1 MPLKKATLKSLPH
14 NHRPIVLFTLLI
26 LLQLAAPLLASK
38 ANYITEIQPI
48 LQKRCYACHGPEKQK
63 GKLRLDTIS
72 TDLINDRKAARHWQ
86 DVRSAINLG
95 EMPPEE
101 EPTLSADERR
111 TVLSWL
117 NSEIKSAADSRKSKG
132 GRVVVRRLNRAE
144 YQNTMRDLLGL
155 DISFVSDLPP
165 DGVSVDGMLNNGS
178 ALQMTGI
185 QFEYYLKAAR
195 VALDHV
201 ITTTP
206 APKVFEYT
214 FKKSTENKWHR
225 KTKPSNRLGKD
236 QEFIARIKNDYP
248 ETGEFRIRIRA
259 KGEFNEDTP
268 GPLPRMR
275 VMVGYRP
282 DTEVYRKTLAEI
294 DITKKGWHDYEFSG
308 RMENFPLPV
317 KGQGKYPGLVISVTN
332 PYGGHPVIESLEF
345 KGPIFESW
353 PPAHHRQILHD
364 SVSRSE
370 SFEPDYVREVIER
383 FLPRAWRRPVTNDE
397 VIRFTEFFKVVRKEM
412 PTFEEAMKETLAM
425 ALVSPH
431 FLYILEP
438 FSAEQRPLTQHEL
451 AARLSYFLWSTMPDQ
466 KLLSSADSGEL
477 SKPDVLTHQVDRML
491 KHPRSQQFVENFV
504 SQWLDIDALDRVVID
519 QKIHPGFKPELKGDM
534 RRETFAFFSEV
545 LHRNLSAENF
555 IDSDFVTVNSRMAR
569 HYGIDGVMAGEFQ
582 RIKLTAKNA
591 SHRGGLL
598 GQSSILTANSTGRD
612 SNLIKRAVFLRKR
625 LLNDPPAP
633 PPPNVPE
640 LETADP
646 DFAQLPIRKQ
656 LEIHLHD
663 PACADCHRNLDPWG
677 QALEQFNAIG
687 LWREKIIRPIHGKKT
702 IELEV
707 DANAKLPDGHKIQGI
722 SGLKNY
728 LKEHRRKQFA
738 RAFVSKILTYALGRS
753 LELSDE
759 TLISDLTN
767 QFLKNNL
774 RVRDL
779 LVAVVQRPD
788 FQTK

>member
-1 MPLKKATLKSLPH
+1 MFALLPLPMLGGPS
-14 NHRPIVLFTLLI
+14 F
-26 LLQLAAPLLASK
+26 AAESDYL
-38 ANYITEIQPI
+38 TEVQPI
-48 LQKRCYACHGPEKQK
+48 LEKHCYDCHGPDKQK

-72 TDLINDRKAARHWQ
+72 ADLINDHKAAIRWHE
-86 DVRSAINLG
+86 VRSAINLG

-101 EPTLSADERR
+101 EPALSDDERR
-111 TVLSWL
+111 TLLSWL
-117 NSEIKSAADSRKSKG
+117 NPAIKSAAESRRGKD
-132 GRVVVRRLNRAE
+132 GRVVVRRLNRIE

-165 DGVSVDGMLNNGS
+165 DGVSIDGMLNNGS

-195 VALDHV
+195 DALDHV
-201 ITTTP
+201 ITTSP

-214 FKKSTENKWHR
+214 FAESTEKKWHR

-236 QEFIARIKNDYP
+236 LEFIARIKNDYP

-259 KGEFNEDTP
+259 KGEFDENTP

-294 DITKKGWHDYEFSG
+294 DITEKGSHDYEFSG

-317 KGQGKYPGLVISVTN
+317 KGQGKIPGLVISVTN
-332 PYGGHPVIESLEF
+332 PYGGHPVIESMEF

-353 PPAHHRQILHD
+353 PPAHHRRILHD
-364 SVSRSE
+364 SVSRCG
-370 SFEPDYVREVIER
+370 SFEQEYVREVIER
-383 FLPRAWRRPVTNDE
+383 FLPRAWRRPVTDDE
-397 VIRFTEFFKVVRKEM
+397 VTRFSEFFQVVRKEM
-412 PTFEEAMKETLAM
+412 PSFEEAIKETLAM

-438 FSAEQRPLTQHEL
+438 FSAERRPLTQYEL
-451 AARLSYFLWSTMPDQ
+451 AARLSYFLWSTMPDEE
-466 KLLSSADSGEL
+466 LLASAGSGGLSTPDEL
-477 SKPDVLTHQVDRML
+477 TDQVERMV

-504 SQWLDIDALDRVVID
+504 SQWLDINALDRVVID
-519 QKIHPGFKPELKGDM
+519 QKLHPGFKPELKGDM
-534 RRETFAFFSEV
+534 RLETFAFFSEI
-545 LHRNLSAENF
+545 LHNNLSAEHF
-555 IDSDFVTVNSRMAR
+555 IDSDFVTVNSRMAT

-582 RIKLTAKNA
+582 RVNLTGENA

-598 GQSSILTANSTGRD
+598 GQASILTANSTGRD

-646 DFAQLPIRKQ
+646 NFARLSIRKQ

-687 LWREKIIRPIHGKKT
+687 LWREKIVRSIHGKKT
-702 IELEV
+702 IEFAV
-707 DANAKLPDGHKIQGI
+707 DASAKLPDGRKIHGI
-722 SGLKNY
+722 SGLKAY
-728 LKEHRRKQFA
+728 LKEHRREQFA
-738 RAFVSKILTYALGRS
+738 RAFVSKVLTYALGRS
-753 LELSDE
+753 LEFSDE
-759 TLISDLTN
+759 TLVSDLTN
-767 QFLKNNL
+767 QFLKNKL

-779 LVAVVQRPD
+779 LAAIVQQPD
-788 FQTK
+788 FQSK

>member
-1 MPLKKATLKSLPH
+1 MPLKQATLKSLSH
-14 NHRPIVLFTLLI
+14 NHRSIGLFTLLI
-26 LLQLAAPLLASK
+26 LFQLAAPLLASK

-132 GRVVVRRLNRAE
+132 GRVVVRRLNRTE

-155 DISFVSDLPP
+155 DVSFVSDLPP

-195 VALDHV
+195 AALDHV

-259 KGEFNEDTP
+259 KGEFNADTP
-268 GPLPRMR
+268 SPLPRMR

-294 DITKKGWHDYEFSG
+294 DITEKGWHDYEFSG

-364 SVSRSE
+364 TVSRSGLL
-370 SFEPDYVREVIER
+370 EPDYVREVIER

-397 VIRFTEFFKVVRKEM
+397 VARFTEFFKVVRKEM

-438 FSAEQRPLTQHEL
+438 FSVKQRPLTQHEL

-466 KLLSSADSGEL
+466 ELLASADSGEL
-477 SKPDVLTHQVDRML
+477 TKPVVLTRQVERML

-504 SQWLDIDALDRVVID
+504 SQWLDLDALDRVVID
-519 QKIHPGFKPELKGDM
+519 QKLHPGFKPELKGDM

-555 IDSDFVTVNSRMAR
+555 IDSDFVTVNSQMAR
-569 HYGIDGVMAGEFQ
+569 HYGMDGVLAGEFQ
-582 RIKLTAKNA
+582 RVNLTAKNA

-598 GQSSILTANSTGRD
+598 GQASVLTANSTGRD

-646 DFAQLPIRKQ
+646 NFAQLPIRKQ

-687 LWREKIIRPIHGKKT
+687 LWREKVIRPIHGKKP

-707 DANAKLPDGHKIQGI
+707 DASAKLPDGHKIQGI
-722 SGLKNY
+722 SGLKSY
-728 LKEHRRKQFA
+728 LREHRRKQFA
-738 RAFVSKILTYALGRS
+738 RAFVSKVLTYALGRS
-753 LELSDE
+753 LEFSDE
-759 TLISDLTN
+759 TLVSNLTN

-779 LVAVVQRPD
+779 LVGVVQQPD
-788 FQTK
+788 FQSK

>member
-1 MPLKKATLKSLPH
+1 MFAGL
-14 NHRPIVLFTLLI
+14 TLLVS
-26 LLQLAAPLLASK
+26 ANPLFASK
-38 ANYITEIQPI
+38 HNYIAEIQPI
-48 LQKRCYACHGPEKQK
+48 FQKHCYDCHGPDKQK

-72 TDLINDRKAARHWQ
+72 TDLISDHKAAIHWH

-101 EPTLSADERR
+101 EPALSDDERR

-117 NSEIKSAADSRKSKG
+117 NSEIKSAADSRKSKD
-132 GRVVVRRLNRAE
+132 GRVVLRRLNRTE
-144 YQNTMRDLLGL
+144 YQNTLRDLLGL
-155 DISFVSDLPP
+155 DISFVADLPP

-195 VALDHV
+195 AALDHA
-201 ITTTP
+201 ITTTLD
-206 APKVFEYT
+206 PKVFEYT

-225 KTKPSNRLGKD
+225 KTKPSNRLGKE
-236 QEFIARIKNDYP
+236 QEFIARIKKDYP

-259 KGEFNEDTP
+259 KGEFNENTP
-268 GPLPRMR
+268 SPLPRMR

-294 DITKKGWHDYEFSG
+294 DITEKGSHDYEFSG

-345 KGPIFESW
+345 KGPIFDSW

-364 SVSRSE
+364 SVSRSG
-370 SFEPDYVREVIER
+370 SFEPDYVREVVER
-383 FLPRAWRRPVTNDE
+383 FLPRAWRRPITDDE
-397 VIRFTEFFKVVRKEM
+397 VIRFTKFFKVVREEM
-412 PTFEEAMKETLAM
+412 PTFEEAIKETLAM

-438 FSAEQRPLTQHEL
+438 FSAKQRPLTQHEL

-466 KLLSSADSGEL
+466 ELLASANSGEL
-477 SKPDVLTHQVDRML
+477 STADELTSQVERML

-519 QKIHPGFKPELKGDM
+519 QKLHPGFKPELKGDM
-534 RRETFAFFSEV
+534 RRETFAFFSEI

-555 IDSDFVTVNSRMAR
+555 IDSDFVTVNSRMAS
-569 HYGIDGVMAGEFQ
+569 HYGIDGVTAGEFQ
-582 RIKLTAKNA
+582 RVNLTAKNA

-598 GQSSILTANSTGRD
+598 GQASILTANSTGRD
-612 SNLIKRAVFLRKR
+612 SNLIKRAVFVRKR

-646 DFAQLPIRKQ
+646 KFALLPIRKQ

-687 LWREKIIRPIHGKKT
+687 HWREKIVRPIHGKKD
-702 IELEV
+702 IELAV
-707 DANAKLPDGHKIQGI
+707 DANAKLPDGHTIQGI
-722 SGLKNY
+722 SGLKTY
-728 LKEHRRKQFA
+728 LKENRRKQFA
-738 RAFVSKILTYALGRS
+738 RAFVSKLLTYALGRS
-753 LELSDE
+753 LEFSDE

-779 LVAVVQRPD
+779 ILAIVQEPN
-788 FQTK
+788 FQSK

>member
-1 MPLKKATLKSLPH
+1 MLL
-14 NHRPIVLFTLLI
+14 VLGGPSI
-26 LLQLAAPLLASK
+26 ASE
-38 ANYITEIQPI
+38 ADYLTAVQPI
-48 LQKRCYACHGPEKQK
+48 LEKHCYHCHGPDKQK

-72 TDLINDRKAARHWQ
+72 ADLINDRKAAIRWHE
-86 DVRSAINLG
+86 VRSAINLG

-101 EPTLSADERR
+101 EPALSDDERR

-117 NSEIKSAADSRKSKG
+117 NSAIKSAAESRRAKD
-132 GRVVVRRLNRAE
+132 GRVVVRRLNRIE

-155 DISFVSDLPP
+155 DIPFASDLPP
-165 DGVSVDGMLNNGS
+165 DGASTDGMLNNGS

-195 VALDHV
+195 AALDHV

-214 FKKSTENKWHR
+214 FEKSTESKWHR
-225 KTKPSNRLGKD
+225 KTKPSNRLGKE

-259 KGEFNEDTP
+259 KGEFNEGTP

-294 DITKKGWHDYEFSG
+294 DITEKGSHDYEFSG

-345 KGPIFESW
+345 KGPIFDNW
-353 PPAHHRQILHD
+353 PPDHHRRILHD
-364 SVSRSE
+364 TVSRCG
-370 SFEPDYVREVIER
+370 SFEQDYVREVVAR
-383 FLPRAWRRPVTNDE
+383 FLPRAWRRPVTDNE
-397 VIRFTEFFKVVRKEM
+397 VIRFTEFFQVVRKEM
-412 PTFEEAMKETLAM
+412 PTFEEAIKETLAM

-438 FSAEQRPLTQHEL
+438 FSAEQRPLTQYEL

-466 KLLSSADSGEL
+466 ELRASADSGGLSTPDEL
-477 SKPDVLTHQVDRML
+477 TKQVERML
-491 KHPRSQQFVENFV
+491 RHPHSQQFVENFV

-519 QKIHPGFKPELKGDM
+519 QKIHPGFKPELKSDM
-534 RRETFAFFSEV
+534 RRETFAFFSEI
-545 LHRNLSAENF
+545 LHGNLSAEHF
-555 IDSDFVTVNSRMAR
+555 IDSDFVTVNSRMAG
-569 HYGIDGVMAGEFQ
+569 HYGIEGVLAGEFQ
-582 RIKLTAKNA
+582 RVNLTGENA

-598 GQSSILTANSTGRD
+598 GQASILTANSTGRD

-646 DFAQLPIRKQ
+646 NFARLPIRKQ

-663 PACADCHRNLDPWG
+663 SACADCHRNLDPWG

-687 LWREKIIRPIHGKKT
+687 LWREKIVRPIHGKKN
-702 IELEV
+702 IELAV
-707 DANAKLPDGHKIQGI
+707 DASAKLPDGREIQGI
-722 SGLKNY
+722 SGLKTY
-728 LKEHRRKQFA
+728 LKEHRREQFA
-738 RAFVSKILTYALGRS
+738 RAFVSKVLTYALGRS
-753 LELSDE
+753 LEFSDE
-759 TLISDLTN
+759 TLVSDLTN

-779 LVAVVQRPD
+779 LVAIVQQPD
-788 FQTK
+788 FQSK